1 MRKLSLFVLFV
12 LTLAWLPVA
21 PAQAVPP
28 GGWPSVD
35 QQLSRGN
42 VARGSALEALI
53 RRNQDFSVLRDD
65 EATDKIRIP
74 LWLRVIYRKAHPGG
88 TYDPNDPTGGYPFV
102 LKEVAEWMESH
113 QNLQA
118 GEPNGT
124 FDASVGEMAGE
135 MVSASDA
142 TTAGT
147 NLRIQNAATNPRS
160 ESDIRVNYWDPTKI
174 IAASNNIGG
183 NGRQAQYFTTN
194 GGLTWGE
201 SFLPLQSGDSF
212 HSDPTVDWTSN
223 GTAWSTT
230 MGINGSGT
238 VLKIQ
243 AYRSTDNGA
252 TWVFDGTV
260 SGSQTNTDKQMHWID
275 HSATSPF
282 ANQQYVCWHNG
293 LPQFVNRRTAT
304 AWGTPIQISGSETTG
319 TAIGC
324 DVKTNSAGDVFVFW
338 PATGNRRILMA
349 KSTNGGASY
358 STPVI
363 VTTTFDS
370 FDIGVPA
377 FNSRR
382 ILIYTSAGA
391 YRTSTINDVYLSWT
405 DLEGGTG
412 CSSTTNEPG
421 SNAASACET
430 TVYFARSTD
439 GGTTWSTPIKINE
452 PAALNDQFN
461 QALVVDETNGQIA
474 LIYYDTVGDATRKKT
489 NVWYQASFDRG
500 VTWSA
505 PLQVTTALTDETIS
519 GADSGNQYGDYNG
532 LSGIAGEFFPVWTDR
547 RGGLREEI
555 WTAAIDESGVPCVP
569 PGAPLGVS
577 ASGGANQATI
587 SWGAVSG
594 ATQYRVYRATT
605 SGGPYSLAGT
615 PTGTSFTDTG
625 LACGTTYFYVVRAF
639 AGCESLASLQVS
651 ATTSACPACTV
662 TTRYTNGFETGTGLG
677 NFSVGTFVSGGATTD
692 WRGTQTC
699 TARTGTKIF
708 RFGGNNCTANYG
720 NSRFIY
726 AQPNGA
732 AGIAIP
738 AGSSQSRLSFWHRR
752 RTEANFDGLSLGV
765 SVNGT
770 NYFLIPSTAIL
781 SGAAYNGAAGGSCQ
795 PAGASGISLFTGI
808 QTSFVNTVVDLDAA
822 CNAATG
828 GTTGC
833 AGQSVRVAFI
843 AVSDCSVNEDG
854 IFLDDVTVT
863 ACTP

>member
-1 MRKLSLFVLFV
+1 MRRLLLFVLFV
-12 LTLAWLPVA
+12 SLAWLPAA
-21 PAQAVPP
+21 PAQAAPP

-42 VARGSALEALI
+42 VARGTTLETLV
-53 RRNQDFSVLRDD
+53 RRNQDFHLLRDD
-65 EATDKIRIP
+65 EANDKIRIP
-74 LWLRVIYRKAHPGG
+74 LWLRVIYRKAYPGG

-113 QNLQA
+113 QNLIP
-118 GEPNGT
+118 GDS
-124 FDASVGEMAGE
+124 DAMIAARANE
-135 MVSASDA
+135 MVSAADA
-142 TTAGT
+142 ATVGT
-147 NLRIQNAATNPRS
+147 NVRIQNPATNPRS
-160 ESDIRVNYWDPTKI
+160 ESDIRVNYWDPSKI

-183 NGRQAQYFTTN
+183 NGRQAQYYSTD
-194 GGLTWGE
+194 GGATWGE
-201 SFLPLQSGDSF
+201 TFLPLQTGDAF
-212 HSDPTVDWTSN
+212 HSDPTVDWSSD

-230 MGINGSGT
+230 MGINSTGT
-238 VLKIQ
+238 QLRMR
-243 AYRSTDNGA
+243 AYKSTNNGA
-252 TWVFDGTV
+252 TWTFDGTI

-275 HSATSPF
+275 KSATSPY
-282 ANQQYVCWHNG
+282 ADQQYVCWHNG
-293 LPQFVNRRTAT
+293 LPQYVNRRTSSG
-304 AWGTPIQISGSETTG
+304 WGTPIQISGSETTG

-363 VTTTFDS
+363 VHTTYDS

-382 ILIYTSAGA
+382 ILIYASAGT
-391 YRTSTINDVYLSWT
+391 YRTSTINDVYLAWT
-405 DLEGGTG
+405 DLDGGTG
-412 CSSTTNEPG
+412 CTSSSNEPG
-421 SNAASACET
+421 SNASSTCET
-430 TVYFARSTD
+430 NIWFARSTN

-452 PAALNDQFN
+452 PAGLNDQFN

-474 LIYYDTVGDATRKKT
+474 IIYYDTVGDPNRKKT
-489 NVWYQASFDRG
+489 HVYYQASFDRG
-500 VTWSA
+500 VTWST
-505 PLQVTTALTDETIS
+505 PLQVTTAQTDETSS
-519 GADSGNQYGDYNG
+519 GSDSGNQYGDYNG

-547 RGGLREEI
+547 RGGAREEI
-555 WTAAIDESGVPCVP
+555 WTAAVDESGAPCTP
-569 PGAPLGVS
+569 PSAPGSVS
-577 ASGGANQATI
+577 ASGGANQVSL
-587 SWGAVSG
+587 SWGSVSG
-594 ATQYRVYRATT
+594 ATQYRVYRAST
-605 SGGPYSLAGT
+605 SGGPYTLVGT
-615 PTGTSFTDTG
+615 PSGTSYIDTG
-625 LACGTTYFYVVRAF
+625 LACGTTYYYVIRAF
-639 AGCESLASLQVS
+639 AGCESVNSTQVS

-662 TTRYTNGFETGTGLG
+662 TTRYSNGFETGSGLNG
-677 NFSVGTFVSGGATTD
+677 FAVGTFVSGGATTD

-699 TARTGTKIF
+699 TAKTGSKIF

-726 AQPNGA
+726 AQPNGTT
-732 AGIAIP
+732 GISIP

-752 RTEANFDGLSLGV
+752 LTESGYDGLSLGV

-770 NYFLIPSTAIL
+770 NYFLVPSTAIL
-781 SGAAYNGAAGGSCQ
+781 SGASYNGSAGGSCQ
-795 PAGASGISLFTGI
+795 PSGASGIPLFTGN

-843 AVSDCSVNEDG
+843 AVSDCSVNDDG
-854 IFLDDVTVT
+854 VFIDDVTVT